1 MIIIIEVETQIL
13 RQLITLNA
21 RCKEQGD
28 YLHTIMMVVN
38 NIQEKQ
44 DKQPSSIAVSSATND
59 ELENVCAMLPISN
72 ELSLTN
78 FKETLINNK
87 PLYDKMVS
95 YYRQIITLI

>member
-1 MIIIIEVETQIL
+1 L

-44 DKQPSSIAVSSATND
+44 DFLFKQTSSIAVSSITND
-59 ELENVCAMLPISN
+59 EIENIFAMLPI
-72 ELSLTN
+72 
-78 FKETLINNK
+78 
-87 PLYDKMVS
+87 
-95 YYRQIITLI
+95 